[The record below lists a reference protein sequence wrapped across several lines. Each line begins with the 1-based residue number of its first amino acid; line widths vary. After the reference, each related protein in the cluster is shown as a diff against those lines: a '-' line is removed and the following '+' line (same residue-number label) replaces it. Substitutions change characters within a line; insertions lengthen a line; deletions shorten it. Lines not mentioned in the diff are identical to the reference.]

1 MRIAEAVIC
10 LAEGD
15 AEQAVE
21 VLAPVIEGSAPA
33 LHRPSAIAEAAVLD
47 AVARDALG
55 DIRAAEDSLE
65 RALDLAESDGIILP
79 FALAPVA
86 SLLERHP
93 RHRTSHSTLLSEIT
107 DLLSGSWTPR
117 GEPEPLR
124 EELSEAELR
133 VVRYLPSNLKAPE
146 IAAELFVSPNTVRT
160 HMRHIYSKLDA
171 HSRKEAV
178 DRARELGL
186 ISSGSRLR

>member
-1 MRIAEAVIC
+1 VPAR
-10 LAEGD
+10 
-15 AEQAVE
+15 
-21 VLAPVIEGSAPA
+21 APS
-33 LHRPSAIAEAAVLD
+33 
-47 AVARDALG
+47 
-55 DIRAAEDSLE
+55 
-65 RALDLAESDGIILP
+65 
-79 FALAPVA
+79 
-86 SLLERHP
+86 
-93 RHRTSHSTLLSEIT
+93 RHRTSDSTLLSEIT

-124 EELSEAELR
+124 EELSEAEVR
-133 VVRYLPSNLKAPE
+133 VARFLPSNLKAPE

-186 ISSGSRLR
+186 ISSRSRLR